1 MPETTISM
9 TVRTAGPGVAAIDIA
24 GDVTSGCEPALMD
37 AFSEA
42 SLGGDRGVILNFA
55 GLQYMNSGGIG
66 LLVTLLIRANRQGTR
81 LVAIG
86 LNDHYRQIFSLTR
99 LDEAIQIHAD
109 ESEFIAI
116 HAGEAGR

>member
-24 GDVTSGCEPALMD
+24 GDVTSGCESALME

-42 SLGGDRGVILNFA
+42 SSAAVGGVILNFA

-109 ESEFIAI
+109 ESEFISI
-116 HAGEAGR
+116 HATEAGR